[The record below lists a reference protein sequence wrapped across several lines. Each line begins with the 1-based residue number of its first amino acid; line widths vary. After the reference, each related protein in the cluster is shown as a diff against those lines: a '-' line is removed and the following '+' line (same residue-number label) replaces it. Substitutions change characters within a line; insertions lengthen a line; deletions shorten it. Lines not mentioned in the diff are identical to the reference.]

1 LRIIIAILGA
11 IAALIGVLIWLSLQ
25 SIKEGDRTE
34 APGFETALDAG
45 TGIDAGLD
53 GQTEGM
59 AVDSLARI
67 QAAELE
73 EQVLRLREQL
83 SALSEEVLA
92 MRVEMQRISM
102 AAIPPGLSY
111 QPGAEGEGGLAGA
124 TGPSIDDYAGVVLIP
139 DRRNVNTSITV
150 PTPSFLE
157 EFLGRPRERLSD
169 RCDEMENPK
178 LRDMLRLEEV
188 GPIRVRMLE
197 PAIESLRRVF
207 EKVRAMDSSLYD
219 RIDTAGSLC
228 VRQIRGSIGRT
239 SSHSFGL
246 ALDINIDGH
255 LDVLAD
261 GKTQL
266 GLLLM
271 SDLFREE
278 GWIWGAGFTREDSM
292 HFEVSREMLE
302 KWREDGRI

>member
-1 LRIIIAILGA
+1 L
-11 IAALIGVLIWLSLQ
+11 
-25 SIKEGDRTE
+25 EG
-34 APGFETALDAG
+34 ETA
-45 TGIDAGLD
+45 
-53 GQTEGM
+53 GM

-67 QAAELE
+67 QVAELE
-73 EQVLRLREQL
+73 ERILQMGERLA
-83 SALSEEVLA
+83 ALSEEVLA
-92 MRVEMQRISM
+92 MRVEMQRIST

-111 QPGAEGEGGLAGA
+111 GMEGEGGLAGA
-124 TGPSIDDYAGVVLIP
+124 TGPGIDDYAGVVLIP
-139 DRRNVNTSITV
+139 DRRNVNAGATV
-150 PTPSFLE
+150 PTPAFLE

-178 LRDMLRLEEV
+178 LREMLRLEEV
-188 GPIRVRMLE
+188 GPIRVRMLQ

-207 EKVRAMDSSLYD
+207 EKVRAMDSNLYD

-255 LDVLAD
+255 LDVLDD

-292 HFEVSREMLE
+292 HFEVSRELLE
-302 KWREDGRI
+302 RWRQEGHV

>member
-1 LRIIIAILGA
+1 M
-11 IAALIGVLIWLSLQ
+11 LIWLALQ
-25 SIKEGDRTE
+25 SLEEGDGTG
-34 APGFETALDAG
+34 APGLETALDGGAELEG
-45 TGIDAGLD
+45 GIDGP
-53 GQTEGM
+53 TEGM

-73 EQVLRLREQL
+73 EQVLRLGEQL

-92 MRVEMQRISM
+92 MRVEMQRIS
-102 AAIPPGLSY
+102 AAAVPQGLSY
-111 QPGAEGEGGLAGA
+111 QPDEGGLAGA

-139 DRRNVNTSITV
+139 ARRETNDLTV
-150 PTPSFLE
+150 PTPAFLE

-178 LRDMLRLEEV
+178 LRGMLRVEEV

-207 EKVRAMDSSLYD
+207 EKVREMDADLYE

-228 VRQIRGSIGRT
+228 VRQIRGSVGRT

-292 HFEVSREMLE
+292 HFEVSRETLE
-302 KWREDGRI
+302 KWREEGRI

>member
-1 LRIIIAILGA
+1 LGA
-11 IAALIGVLIWLSLQ
+11 IAVLVGVLIWLALQ
-25 SIKEGDRTE
+25 SLEDGDGSG
-34 APGFETALDAG
+34 APGFETALDGGAELEG
-45 TGIDAGLD
+45 GMD
-53 GQTEGM
+53 GPTEGM

-67 QAAELE
+67 EVAELE
-73 EQVLRLREQL
+73 EQVIRLREQL

-111 QPGAEGEGGLAGA
+111 QPGMEGEGELAGA

-139 DRRNVNTSITV
+139 DRRNVNTGITV
-150 PTPSFLE
+150 PTPAFLE

-178 LRDMLRLEEV
+178 LREMLRLEEV

-207 EKVRAMDSSLYD
+207 EKVRAMDASLYD

-278 GWIWGAGFTREDSM
+278 GWFWGAGFTREDSM

-302 KWREDGRI
+302 KWREEGRI